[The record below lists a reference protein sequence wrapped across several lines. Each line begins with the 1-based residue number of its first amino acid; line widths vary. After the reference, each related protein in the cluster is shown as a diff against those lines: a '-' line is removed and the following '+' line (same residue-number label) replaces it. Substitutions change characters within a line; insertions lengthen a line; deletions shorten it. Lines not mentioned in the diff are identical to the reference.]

1 MASDQTASDSQD
13 PADGDG
19 EMDSRCGSE
28 VSGSDSISMQ
38 RSQRLYQQFLTDA
51 AAYLSFSP
59 DTGSVSFNQSDFQ
72 HLFRLSGALKPS
84 AKGKTQ
90 EGKRCRPAQR
100 PPERC
105 RGLQESEEQT
115 PIQLQTA
122 QACSRTR
129 LTAGHCPKRASGLP
143 RPVQEDQII
152 LQKSLKYH
160 KDMQRWSSRAPQ
172 RGTGPDN
179 KSLKT
184 DRADPVEPVQTE
196 VLPTCSRPTSPQSG
210 LDPDSWLAAQRS
222 ALDGDYS
229 HGVIRRLVAQ
239 LFLCRDEQPDSEEQ
253 ADDSQLVV
261 PLLSFISSQT
271 TLVRSLLAEK
281 LNSSDWRD
289 RLISCSTL
297 RSLKGPLNKDVVQK
311 LSDLMC
317 SDHSDTVR
325 LAAAE
330 TLMKLGKTHQ
340 VHTELRLKFEEGQGL
355 QGRMEALDLI
365 GHLKLTTAM
374 LLEPL
379 VGCLGDE
386 FTAVRTQACL
396 TAASLLLKDDTVVR
410 RLLQVIENDTAR
422 DVRLSAIRAVDAL
435 GLSSLDVQE
444 TLLRCVETEEEA
456 ELRLA
461 ACRLLLSARV
471 PSAQLQDFLL
481 RRINVESD
489 WLVRRT
495 MKEMLCLC
503 DGGQQEDLCPTHS
516 VSRQVKRLCERRVI
530 TEKLLLLEKLQAGG
544 TRRLGRG
551 TLARLLSQ
559 QYKMGSPE
567 TADRDK

>member
-1 MASDQTASDSQD
+1 
-13 PADGDG
+13 
-19 EMDSRCGSE
+19 MDSGCGSE

-38 RSQRLYQQFLTDA
+38 RSQRLYQQSLTEA
-51 AAYLSFSP
+51 AACLSFSP

-90 EGKRCRPAQR
+90 EGKCCRPAQR

-105 RGLQESEEQT
+105 RGLQKSEEQT
-115 PIQLQTA
+115 PVQLQMA
-122 QACSRTR
+122 QSCNRTR
-129 LTAGHCPKRASGLP
+129 QTAGHCPKRASGLP
-143 RPVQEDQII
+143 RPVQQDQMI
-152 LQKSLKYH
+152 LQKSSKYH

-184 DRADPVEPVQTE
+184 DRADPVDPVQTE
-196 VLPTCSRPTSPQSG
+196 VLPICSRPTSPQSG
-210 LDPDSWLAAQRS
+210 VDPDSWLAVQSS

-229 HGVIRRLVAQ
+229 HSVIRRLVAQ
-239 LFLCRDEQPDSEEQ
+239 LFLCQDEQPDSEEQ
-253 ADDSQLVV
+253 PDDSQLVV

-271 TLVRSLLAEK
+271 TLVRSLLAER

-289 RLISCSTL
+289 RVISCSTL

-317 SDHSDTVR
+317 NDHSDTVR

-379 VGCLGDE
+379 VSCLGDE
-386 FTAVRTQACL
+386 FTAVRKQACL

-410 RLLQVIENDTAR
+410 RLLQVVENDTAR
-422 DVRLSAIRAVDAL
+422 DVRLSAIRAVDVL

-444 TLLRCVETEEEA
+444 MLLRCVETEEEA

-461 ACRLLLSARV
+461 ACRLLLGAGV
-471 PSAQLQDFLL
+471 PSAQLRDFLL

-489 WLVRRT
+489 GLVRRT
-495 MKEMLCLC
+495 MKEMLRLC
-503 DGGQQEDLCPTHS
+503 DDGRREDLCSTHP
-516 VSRQVKRLCERRVI
+516 VSLQVKRLCERRVI
-530 TEKLLLLEKLQAGG
+530 TEKLLLLEKLQARG

-559 QYKMGSPE
+559 QYKMGYHE

>member
-1 MASDQTASDSQD
+1 
-13 PADGDG
+13 
-19 EMDSRCGSE
+19 
-28 VSGSDSISMQ
+28 MQ
-38 RSQRLYQQFLTDA
+38 RSQRVYQKLLTEA
-51 AAYLSFSP
+51 AASLSFSP
-59 DTGSVSFNQSDFQ
+59 DLVVAGSVSFNQSDFQ
-72 HLFRLSGALKPS
+72 QLFRPSGALKQS

-90 EGKRCRPAQR
+90 EGKRCRPAPR

-105 RGLQESEEQT
+105 GGLQESEEQA
-115 PIQLQTA
+115 PVELQTA
-122 QACSRTR
+122 ESCSRTR
-129 LTAGHCPKRASGLP
+129 LTAGHCPKRASGLS
-143 RPVQEDQII
+143 RPVQQDQII
-152 LQKSLKYH
+152 LQKSSKYH
-160 KDMQRWSSRAPQ
+160 KNMQRWSSRAPQ
-172 RGTGPDN
+172 RGTGLDN

-184 DRADPVEPVQTE
+184 DRSDPVDPVQTE

-210 LDPDSWLAAQRS
+210 LDPDSWLAAQRA

-229 HGVIRRLVAQ
+229 HSVIQRLVAQ
-239 LFLCRDEQPDSEEQ
+239 LFLCRDEQTDREEQ
-253 ADDSQLVV
+253 AVDSQLVV

-297 RSLKGPLNKDVVQK
+297 GSLKGPTNKDVVQK

-330 TLMKLGKTHQ
+330 TLMKLGKMHQ

-355 QGRMEALDLI
+355 QGRMEALGLI
-365 GHLKLTTAM
+365 SHLKLTTAT

-379 VGCLGDE
+379 VSCLGDE
-386 FTAVRTQACL
+386 FTAVRKQACL
-396 TAASLLLKDDTVVR
+396 TAASLLLKDDTVVK
-410 RLLQVIENDTAR
+410 RLLQVVENDAAR

-461 ACRLLLSARV
+461 ACRLLLSAGV
-471 PSAQLQDFLL
+471 PSARLQDFLL
-481 RRINVESD
+481 QRVNVESD
-489 WLVRRT
+489 WLVCRT
-495 MKEMLCLC
+495 MKEMLRLC
-503 DGGQQEDLCPTHS
+503 DGGQQEDLCPLHS
-516 VSRQVKRLCERRVI
+516 VSLQVKRLCEKRVI

-544 TRRLGRG
+544 KRRLGRG

-559 QYKMGSPE
+559 QYKIGSHE